1 MSNKTE
7 DKIPKAYYYS
17 VDGLVDEE
25 GNLKKFTTASL
36 GRDLEDEFDLESLG
50 GSAALF
56 FYLDNEEYK
65 DPKKWP
71 LTFKFYKTL
80 KSSSVDLE
88 MNLSFAPCFM
98 GTPKK
103 IATEKKEVVKEKHK
117 RVRKPKEKITDEHDI
132 QSSPEQSDN
141 STPTDPSVTEPT

>member
-56 FYLDNEEYK
+56 FMYS
-65 DPKKWP
+65 
-71 LTFKFYKTL
+71 TFQ
-80 KSSSVDLE
+80 
-88 MNLSFAPCFM
+88 PCLF
-98 GTPKK
+98 
-103 IATEKKEVVKEKHK
+103 
-117 RVRKPKEKITDEHDI
+117 
-132 QSSPEQSDN
+132 
-141 STPTDPSVTEPT
+141 